1 MCYTIY
7 NGDTM
12 KKKRL
17 QDMDIKGKTILV
29 RFDYNVP
36 IVNGTIIDD
45 TKIVSSLETIN
56 YLLENDC
63 KLILMS
69 HLGKV
74 KKEEDKLTNTLLPV
88 CNKLKELLNKE
99 ITFVKDIMD
108 PELPEKVK
116 LMMPKDIMLLEN
128 TRFLDVPKKLE
139 SNCDAQV
146 SSFLASLADIFVMD
160 AFASAH
166 RAHASTVGVT
176 KYLPSCI
183 GFSVEKELIAL
194 DKFLM
199 NPERPFTVIMGGAK
213 VEDKLELIETMLTKC
228 DHLLLAG
235 GLANSFLKALNFNI
249 GASLATDDKA
259 TIEKLKTILLNN
271 REKIML
277 PLDAVVG
284 SSYDENYTKYKKI
297 NEVTDNE
304 IIYDIGVKTIEKY
317 KIAIRESNTIF
328 LNGTMGVYENRKYS
342 NGTKEMLNTLKEN
355 GKIVVVGGGDSVS
368 SVKYFG
374 YKDAFTYLSCGGG
387 ATLEY
392 LIKGHLIGI
401 DSIMED
407 EEIEILDV

>member
-1 MCYTIY
+1 
-7 NGDTM
+7 
-12 KKKRL
+12 
-17 QDMDIKGKTILV
+17 
-29 RFDYNVP
+29 
-36 IVNGTIIDD
+36 
-45 TKIVSSLETIN
+45 
-56 YLLENDC
+56 
-63 KLILMS
+63 MS

-74 KKEEDKLTNTLLPV
+74 KTEEDKLSNTLLPV
-88 CNKLKELLNKE
+88 ANKLKELLKQE
-99 ITFVKDIMD
+99 IIFYKDIMD

-116 LMMPKDIMLLEN
+116 LMNPKEILLLEN
-128 TRFLDVPKKLE
+128 TRYLDVPKKLE
-139 SNCDAQV
+139 SKCDAQI
-146 SSFLASLADIFVMD
+146 SSFLASLADVFVMD

-183 GFSVEKELIAL
+183 GFSVEKELIAI
-194 DKFLM
+194 DKYLM
-199 NPERPFTVIMGGAK
+199 NPEGPFTVIMGGAK
-213 VEDKLELIETMLTKC
+213 VEDKLELIEAMLLKC

-249 GASLATDDKA
+249 GASLATDNDT
-259 TIEKLKTILLNN
+259 TIEKLKTILINN

-284 SSYDENYTKYKKI
+284 SSYDDNYTKYKKI
-297 NEVTDNE
+297 NEVTENE
-304 IIYDIGVKTIEKY
+304 IIYDIGVKSIEKY
-317 KIAIRESNTIF
+317 KRIIEESNTIF

-342 NGTKEMLNTLKEN
+342 KGTKEMLRILKEK

-374 YKDAFTYLSCGGG
+374 YQDDFTYLSCGGG

-392 LIKGHLIGI
+392 LIKGHLVGI
-401 DSIMED
+401 DSIMES